1 MHATASLPTTTP
13 AAARFDPA
21 RCTQLL
27 QTLQAQ
33 VDVGRLPGAVLL
45 IARQG
50 QVLLHEAIGSL
61 DPATGTPMPLDAIFR
76 IYSMT
81 KPLVSVAA
89 MQLVERGKLQLTD
102 PVARYLPAF
111 ADVQVGRVEQG
122 ALHLKRPRAAI
133 TVYDLLRHTA
143 GMTYEF
149 LGQSPVQKMYEEAGL
164 RITARGH
171 SNAEFAELLASMPLM
186 FEPGSIW
193 EYSRATDVLGALLEV
208 VSGQSLGQL
217 LQENVLGPLGMVDT
231 AFHVPPAQQH
241 RIAQAFAHDP
251 DGGTPMPLIDLTE
264 VPRLESGGGGLGGTV
279 ADYARFCQCML
290 NGGTLDGQRLLSPH
304 TVRFM
309 TADHLGRIGQNRT
322 ENAGNMLAPGT
333 GFGLGFSVRL
343 AAGLDTLP
351 GSVGL
356 YSWGG
361 IAGTTFWVDPQ
372 QDMFA
377 ILMIQA
383 PNQREFFRPLFRNMV
398 YAAMLD

>member
-1 MHATASLPTTTP
+1 M
-13 AAARFDPA
+13 
-21 RCTQLL
+21 L

-33 VDVGRLPGAVLL
+33 VDCGRLPGAVAL

-50 QVLLHEAIGSL
+50 RVLLHEAIGSL
-61 DPATGTPMPLDAIFR
+61 DPTKGTPMPLDAIFR

-111 ADVQVGRVEQG
+111 AQVQLGRQEQG
-122 ALHLKRPRAAI
+122 RLQLQRPRAAI

-171 SNAEFAELLASMPLM
+171 SNAEFADLLARMPLM

-208 VSGQSLGQL
+208 VAGQSLGQL
-217 LQENVLGPLGMVDT
+217 LQEQVLGPLGMVDT
-231 AFHVPPAQQH
+231 AFYVPPDKQH

-290 NGGTLDGQRLLSPH
+290 NGGILDGQRLLSPQ

>member
-81 KPLVSVAA
+81 KPLVSVAT

-111 ADVQVGRVEQG
+111 ADVQVGSAEQG
-122 ALHLKRPRAAI
+122 ALHLQRPRAAI

-164 RITARGH
+164 RITARGQ
-171 SNAEFAELLASMPLM
+171 SNAEFAALLARMPLM

-290 NGGTLDGQRLLSPH
+290 NGGTLAGQRLLSPH

-351 GSVGL
+351 GSLGL

-398 YAAMLD
+398 YAAMRD

>member
-1 MHATASLPTTTP
+1 MHLATPLPTTTP

-61 DPATGTPMPLDAIFR
+61 DPASGTPMPLDAIFR

-81 KPLVSVAA
+81 KPLVSVAT

-164 RITARGH
+164 RITARGQ
-171 SNAEFAELLASMPLM
+171 SNAEFAALLARMPLM

>member
-1 MHATASLPTTTP
+1 MHLATPLPTTTP

-111 ADVQVGRVEQG
+111 ADVQVGRAEQG
-122 ALHLKRPRAAI
+122 ALHLQRPRAAI

-164 RITARGH
+164 RITARDH
-171 SNAEFAELLASMPLM
+171 SNAEFAALLARMPLM

>member
-1 MHATASLPTTTP
+1 MTASHPLPT
-13 AAARFDPA
+13 AALTSQGFDPA
-21 RCTQLL
+21 RASRLVDI
-27 QTLQAQ
+27 LQAE
-33 VDVGRLPGAVLL
+33 VAKGRLPGAVAM
-45 IARQG
+45 IARNG
-50 QVLLHEAIGSL
+50 KVVLHEAIGQR
-61 DPATGTPMPLDAIFR
+61 DPASGAAMHKDAIFR

-81 KPLVSVAA
+81 KPLVSVAT
-89 MQLVERGKLQLTD
+89 MQLVEQGRLFLSD

-111 ADVQVGRVEQG
+111 AKVQVAHIENGQMQLR
-122 ALHLKRPRAAI
+122 RPRAAI

-149 LGQSPVQKMYEEAGL
+149 LGQAPVQKIYDESGL
-164 RITARGH
+164 RTTTRGH
-171 SNAEFAELLASMPLM
+171 SNAQFAELLASMPLM

-193 EYSRATDVLGALLEV
+193 EYSRSTDVLGALLEV
-208 VSGQSLGQL
+208 VSGQSLGRL
-217 LQENVLGPLGMVDT
+217 LQEQVLGPLGMVDT
-231 AFHVPPAQQH
+231 AFYVPPDQQH

-251 DGGTPMPLIDLTE
+251 DGGTPMELIDLTE
-264 VPRLESGGGGLGGTV
+264 VPKLESGGGGLGGTV

-290 NGGTLDGQRLLSPH
+290 NGGELDGQRLLSPH

-309 TADHLGRIGQNRT
+309 TSDHLGRMGQNRT

-343 AAGLDTLP
+343 ADGLDTAP

-361 IAGTTFWVDPQ
+361 IAGTTFWVDPKEH
-372 QDMFA
+372 MFA

-383 PNQREFFRPLFRNMV
+383 PNQREYYRPLFRNMV
-398 YAAMLD
+398 YAAMVS

>member
-1 MHATASLPTTTP
+1 MHLATPLPTTTP

-33 VDVGRLPGAVLL
+33 VDLGRLPGAVLL

-61 DPATGTPMPLDAIFR
+61 DPVSGTPMPLDAIFR

-81 KPLVSVAA
+81 KPLVSVAT

-111 ADVQVGRVEQG
+111 ADVQLGRLEQG
-122 ALHLKRPRAAI
+122 VLHLQRPRAAI

-149 LGQSPVQKMYEEAGL
+149 LGQSPIQKMYEEAGL

-171 SNAEFAELLASMPLM
+171 SNAEFAELLARMPLM

-290 NGGTLDGQRLLSPH
+290 NGGTLDGRRLLSPH

-372 QDMFA
+372 QAMFA

>member
-1 MHATASLPTTTP
+1 MHLATPLPTTTP
-13 AAARFDPA
+13 AAVRFDPV

-27 QTLQAQ
+27 QSLQNQ

-111 ADVQVGRVEQG
+111 ADVQVGRAEQG
-122 ALHLKRPRAAI
+122 ALHLQRPRAAI

-149 LGQSPVQKMYEEAGL
+149 LGQSPVQKMYEEVGL

-171 SNAEFAELLASMPLM
+171 SNAEFAALLARMPLM

-217 LQENVLGPLGMVDT
+217 LQDNVLGPLGMVDT

-290 NGGTLDGQRLLSPH
+290 NGGTLDGRRLLSPH

>member
-1 MHATASLPTTTP
+1 MHLATPLPTTTP

>member
-1 MHATASLPTTTP
+1 MHTSTPLPSTTP
-13 AAARFDPA
+13 AAARFDPD
-21 RCTQLL
+21 RCTRML

-33 VDVGRLPGAVLL
+33 VDCGRLPGAVAL

-50 QVLLHEAIGSL
+50 RVLLHEAIGSL
-61 DPATGTPMPLDAIFR
+61 DPTKGTPMPLDAIFR

-111 ADVQVGRVEQG
+111 AQVQLGRQEQG
-122 ALHLKRPRAAI
+122 RLQLQRPRAAI

-171 SNAEFAELLASMPLM
+171 SNAEFADLLARMPLM

-208 VSGQSLGQL
+208 VAGQSLGQL
-217 LQENVLGPLGMVDT
+217 LQEQVLGPLGMVDT
-231 AFHVPPAQQH
+231 AFYVPPDKQH

-290 NGGTLDGQRLLSPH
+290 NGGILDGQRLLSPQ

>member
-1 MHATASLPTTTP
+1 MHLATPLPTTTP

-398 YAAMLD
+398 YAAMRD

>member
-1 MHATASLPTTTP
+1 MHTSTTLAPTTP
-13 AAARFDPA
+13 AAARFDPD
-21 RCTQLL
+21 RCTRML

-33 VDVGRLPGAVLL
+33 VDCGRLPGAVAL
-45 IARQG
+45 IARKG
-50 QVLLHEAIGSL
+50 RVLLHEAIGSL
-61 DPATGTPMPLDAIFR
+61 DPAKGTPMPLDAIFR

-111 ADVQVGRVEQG
+111 AQVQLGRQEQG
-122 ALHLKRPRAAI
+122 RLQLQRPRAAI

-171 SNAEFAELLASMPLM
+171 SNAEFADLLARMPLM

-208 VSGQSLGQL
+208 VAGQSLGQL
-217 LQENVLGPLGMVDT
+217 LQEQVLGPLGMVDT
-231 AFHVPPAQQH
+231 AFYVPPDKQH

-290 NGGTLDGQRLLSPH
+290 NGGILDGQRLLSPQ

>member
-1 MHATASLPTTTP
+1 MHTSTPLPSTTP
-13 AAARFDPA
+13 AAARFDPD
-21 RCTQLL
+21 RCTRML

-33 VDVGRLPGAVLL
+33 VDCGRLPGAVAL

-50 QVLLHEAIGSL
+50 RVLLHEAIGSL
-61 DPATGTPMPLDAIFR
+61 DPAKGTPMPLDAIFR

-111 ADVQVGRVEQG
+111 AQVQLGRQEQG
-122 ALHLKRPRAAI
+122 RLQLQRPRAAI

-171 SNAEFAELLASMPLM
+171 SNAEFADLLARMPLM

-208 VSGQSLGQL
+208 VAGQSLGQL
-217 LQENVLGPLGMVDT
+217 LQEQVLGPLGMVDT
-231 AFHVPPAQQH
+231 AFYVPPDKQH

-290 NGGTLDGQRLLSPH
+290 NGGILDGQRLLSPQ

>member
-61 DPATGTPMPLDAIFR
+61 DPASGTPMPLDAIFR

-241 RIAQAFAHDP
+241 RIAQALAHDP

-398 YAAMLD
+398 YAAMRD

>member
-81 KPLVSVAA
+81 KPLVSVAT

-111 ADVQVGRVEQG
+111 ADVQVGSAEQG
-122 ALHLKRPRAAI
+122 ALHLQRPRAAI

-164 RITARGH
+164 RITARGQ
-171 SNAEFAELLASMPLM
+171 SNAEFAALLARMPLM

-290 NGGTLDGQRLLSPH
+290 NGGTLAGQRLLSPH

-351 GSVGL
+351 GSLGL

>member
-1 MHATASLPTTTP
+1 MHATAPLPTTTP

-33 VDVGRLPGAVLL
+33 VDLGRLPGAVLL

-61 DPATGTPMPLDAIFR
+61 DPASGTPMPLDAIFR

-89 MQLVERGKLQLTD
+89 MQLVERGKLQLSD

-111 ADVQVGRVEQG
+111 ADVKVGRVEHG
-122 ALHLKRPRAAI
+122 ALHLQRPRAAI

-149 LGQSPVQKMYEEAGL
+149 LGQSPIQKMYEEAGL

-171 SNAEFAELLASMPLM
+171 SNAEFAELLARMPLM

-217 LQENVLGPLGMVDT
+217 LQEHVLGPLGMTDT
-231 AFHVPPAQQH
+231 AFHVPPVEQH

>member
-1 MHATASLPTTTP
+1 MGFDAARCASLLD
-13 AAARFDPA
+13 RF
-21 RCTQLL
+21 
-27 QTLQAQ
+27 QAE
-33 VDVGRLPGAVLL
+33 VDKGRLPGAVAL
-45 IARQG
+45 IARRG
-50 QVLLHEAIGSL
+50 NVVLHEAIGQR
-61 DPATGTPMPLDAIFR
+61 DPASGAAMTTDAIFR

-81 KPLVSVAA
+81 KPLVSVAT
-89 MQLVERGKLQLTD
+89 MQLVEQGRLSLSD

-111 ADVQVGRVEQG
+111 AHVQIAHMEHGQMQLR
-122 ALHLKRPRAAI
+122 APRAAI

-149 LGQSPVQKMYEEAGL
+149 LGQSPVQKMYDDAGL
-164 RITARGH
+164 NITSRVLN
-171 SNAEFAELLASMPLM
+171 NAEYADLMASMPLM

-193 EYSRATDVLGALLEV
+193 EYSRATDVLSALLEV
-208 VSGQSLGQL
+208 VAGQSLGSL
-217 LQENVLGPLGMVDT
+217 LQARVLGPLGMVDT
-231 AFHVPPAQQH
+231 AFYVPPEKQH
-241 RIAQAFAHDP
+241 RIAQAFAQDP

-309 TADHLGRIGQNRT
+309 TADHLGRIGQNCT
-322 ENAGNMLAPGT
+322 ETSGNMLAPGT
-333 GFGLGFSVRL
+333 GFGLGFSVRM

-361 IAGTTFWVDPQ
+361 IAGTTFWVDPKE
-372 QDMFA
+372 DMFA

-383 PNQREFFRPLFRNMV
+383 PNQREYYRPIFRNMV
-398 YAAMLD
+398 YAAMVS

>member
-1 MHATASLPTTTP
+1 M
-13 AAARFDPA
+13 
-21 RCTQLL
+21 L

-398 YAAMLD
+398 YAAMRD

>member
-1 MHATASLPTTTP
+1 MHTSTPLPSTTP
-13 AAARFDPA
+13 AAARFDPD
-21 RCTQLL
+21 RCTRML

-33 VDVGRLPGAVLL
+33 VDCGRLPGAVAL

-50 QVLLHEAIGSL
+50 RVLLHEAIGSL
-61 DPATGTPMPLDAIFR
+61 DPAKGTPMPLDAIFR

-111 ADVQVGRVEQG
+111 AQVQLGRQEQG
-122 ALHLKRPRAAI
+122 RLQLQRPRAAI

-171 SNAEFAELLASMPLM
+171 SNAEFADLLARMPLM

-208 VSGQSLGQL
+208 VAGQSLGQL
-217 LQENVLGPLGMVDT
+217 LQEQVLGPLGMVDT
-231 AFHVPPAQQH
+231 AFYVPPDKQH

-279 ADYARFCQCML
+279 ANYARFCQCML
-290 NGGTLDGQRLLSPH
+290 NGGILEGQRLLSPQ

>member
-1 MHATASLPTTTP
+1 MHATAPLPTTTP

-33 VDVGRLPGAVLL
+33 VDLGRLPGAVLL

-61 DPATGTPMPLDAIFR
+61 DPASGTPMPLDAIFR

-89 MQLVERGKLQLTD
+89 MQLVERGKLQLSD

-111 ADVQVGRVEQG
+111 ADVKVGRVEHG
-122 ALHLKRPRAAI
+122 ALHLQRPRAAI

-149 LGQSPVQKMYEEAGL
+149 LGQSPIQKMYEEAGL

-217 LQENVLGPLGMVDT
+217 LQEHVLGPLGMTDT
-231 AFHVPPAQQH
+231 AFHVPPVEQH

>member
-1 MHATASLPTTTP
+1 MHTSTPLPSTTP
-13 AAARFDPA
+13 AAARFDPD
-21 RCTQLL
+21 RCTRML

-33 VDVGRLPGAVLL
+33 VDCGRLPGAVAL

-50 QVLLHEAIGSL
+50 RVLLHEAIGSL
-61 DPATGTPMPLDAIFR
+61 DPAKGTPMPLDAIFR

-111 ADVQVGRVEQG
+111 AQVQLGRQEQG
-122 ALHLKRPRAAI
+122 RLQLQRPRAAI

-171 SNAEFAELLASMPLM
+171 SNAEFADLLARMPLM

-208 VSGQSLGQL
+208 VAGQSLGQL
-217 LQENVLGPLGMVDT
+217 LQEQVLGPLGMVDT
-231 AFHVPPAQQH
+231 AFYVPPDKQH

-290 NGGTLDGQRLLSPH
+290 NGGILEGQRLLSPQ

>member
-1 MHATASLPTTTP
+1 MHLATPLPTTTP

-61 DPATGTPMPLDAIFR
+61 DPASGTPMPLDAIFR

-81 KPLVSVAA
+81 KPLVSVAT

-111 ADVQVGRVEQG
+111 ADVQLGRLEQG
-122 ALHLKRPRAAI
+122 VLHLQRPRAAI

-164 RITARGH
+164 RITARGQ
-171 SNAEFAELLASMPLM
+171 SNAEFAALLARMPLM

-208 VSGQSLGQL
+208 VAGQSLGQL

-290 NGGTLDGQRLLSPH
+290 NGGTLHGQRLLSPH

>member
-1 MHATASLPTTTP
+1 MYTSTPLPSTTP
-13 AAARFDPA
+13 AAARFDPD
-21 RCTQLL
+21 RCTRML

-33 VDVGRLPGAVLL
+33 VDCGRLPGAVAL

-50 QVLLHEAIGSL
+50 RVLLHEAIGSL
-61 DPATGTPMPLDAIFR
+61 DPAKGTPMPLDAIFR

-111 ADVQVGRVEQG
+111 AQVQLGRQEQG
-122 ALHLKRPRAAI
+122 RLQLQRPRAAI

-171 SNAEFAELLASMPLM
+171 SNAEFADLLARMPLM

-208 VSGQSLGQL
+208 VAGQSLGQL
-217 LQENVLGPLGMVDT
+217 LQEQVLGPLGMVDT
-231 AFHVPPAQQH
+231 AFYAPPDKQH

-290 NGGTLDGQRLLSPH
+290 NGGILEGQRLLSPQ

>member
-1 MHATASLPTTTP
+1 MHTSTTLAPTTP
-13 AAARFDPA
+13 AAARFDPD
-21 RCTQLL
+21 RCTRVL
-27 QTLQAQ
+27 QTLQVQ
-33 VDVGRLPGAVLL
+33 VDCGRLPGAVAL

-50 QVLLHEAIGSL
+50 RVLLHEAIGSL
-61 DPATGTPMPLDAIFR
+61 DPAKGTPMPLDAIFR

-111 ADVQVGRVEQG
+111 AQVQLGRQEQG
-122 ALHLKRPRAAI
+122 RLQLQRPRAAI

-171 SNAEFAELLASMPLM
+171 SNAEFADLLARMPLM

-208 VSGQSLGQL
+208 VAGQSLGQL
-217 LQENVLGPLGMVDT
+217 LQEQVLGPLGMVDT
-231 AFHVPPAQQH
+231 AFYVSPDKQH

-290 NGGTLDGQRLLSPH
+290 NGGILEGQRLLSPQ

>member
-398 YAAMLD
+398 YAAMRD

>member
-1 MHATASLPTTTP
+1 MHATAPLPTTTP

-33 VDVGRLPGAVLL
+33 VDLGRLPGAVLL

-61 DPATGTPMPLDAIFR
+61 DPASGTPMPLDAIFR

-89 MQLVERGKLQLTD
+89 MQLVERGKLQLSD

-111 ADVQVGRVEQG
+111 ADVKVGRVEHG
-122 ALHLKRPRAAI
+122 ALHLQRPRAAI

-149 LGQSPVQKMYEEAGL
+149 LGQSPIQKMYEEAGL

-171 SNAEFAELLASMPLM
+171 SNAEFAELLARMPLM

-217 LQENVLGPLGMVDT
+217 LQEHVLGPLGMTDT
-231 AFHVPPAQQH
+231 AFHVPPVKQH

-279 ADYARFCQCML
+279 ADYGRFCQCML